1 MPPGG
6 TQPPPGSAAL
16 NPARSPVSLSLVT
29 LSSVRSRLP
38 ALLRML
44 SAAALLLLSA
54 AQIARQGPVRLKAPR
69 TAVSRTQP
77 ETEGLILFLA
87 EVALRV
93 PRGASVA
100 VLKGEG
106 VHYLTPAMVFLLA
119 VGQLPDHRV
128 VPANTL
134 PAAAASADYVA
145 LYVGNVDESGLT
157 PVARIGRGSLYRA
170 AP

>member
-1 MPPGG
+1 
-6 TQPPPGSAAL
+6 
-16 NPARSPVSLSLVT
+16 
-29 LSSVRSRLP
+29 
-38 ALLRML
+38 ML
-44 SAAALLLLSA
+44 SAAALLLLSTV
-54 AQIARQGPVRLKAPR
+54 QIARQGPVRLEAPR

-87 EVALRV
+87 EVARHV

-100 VLKGEG
+100 VLQGEG
-106 VHYLTPAMVFLLA
+106 VRYFTPAMVFLLA

-128 VPANTL
+128 LPSDTL

-145 LYVGNVDESGLT
+145 LYLGNVDESGLT
-157 PVARIGRGSLYRA
+157 LVARIGRGALYRA